1 MIRNLMINFLKT
13 ASKVKEK
20 EVKAVIFSF
29 LFVVVLMSAYY
40 ILRPVRDAMASDWT
54 DAEVS
59 WLWTLNFFISTAI
72 VALYGVMVS
81 KFRFRLLVPTM
92 YGIFAISFI
101 IFYALGSVF
110 EDRTVIDKSF
120 YVWVSV
126 FSLFHISVFWTFMS
140 ELFSKEQSG
149 RLFGIIAVG
158 ASVGGLIGPSITAFF
173 SVSLGIDNLM
183 LIASMMLFIPIPI
196 IFYLQ
201 SLKAKELNN
210 EALDIPVS
218 NQSIGGNPLAGFKIF
233 FSNPYLLSI
242 GLFIFLYTG
251 ISSFVYFELKNLLSD
266 FSRPERSV
274 IWAQMDL
281 AVNIL
286 AISTGLF
293 ATSRIVTKFGM
304 PVTIAM
310 VPIMICIGLLV
321 LAISPLLGVVVV
333 LQVIRRAGNYA
344 VTRPAREMLFTLVNQ
359 ETRFKAKPVIDIVA
373 YRGGDMLTAWLFTGL
388 TQGLGL
394 GLAAVAAVGAGI
406 ASLWALSVFI
416 LENGL
421 SAMNLN
427 LKTYRIE
434 RPACNHKV
442 ACRICLRHRNTNQF
456 NLSINF
462 TNN

>member
-1 MIRNLMINFLKT
+1 MIRNLIINFLKN
-13 ASKVKEK
+13 ASKIKEQ
-20 EVKAVIFSF
+20 EIKAVIFSF

-72 VALYGVMVS
+72 VALYGSMVS

-101 IFYALGSVF
+101 IFYVLGSAF

-173 SVSLGIDNLM
+173 SVSLGTDNLM
-183 LIASMMLFIPIPI
+183 LVASIMLLIPIPI

-201 SLKAKELNN
+201 SLKSKELNN
-210 EALDIPVS
+210 EVLDIPIS
-218 NQSIGGNPLAGFKIF
+218 NQSIGGNPLAGFKMF

-266 FSRPERSV
+266 FSRSERSV

-293 ATSRIVTKFGM
+293 ATGRIVTKFGM
-304 PVTIAM
+304 PATIAM
-310 VPIMICIGLLV
+310 IPIIICIGLFV
-321 LAISPLLGVVVV
+321 LAISPLLGVVMI
-333 LQVIRRAGNYA
+333 LQIIRRAGNYA

-406 ASLWALSVFI
+406 ASLWALVGIYLGKWF
-416 LENGL
+416 
-421 SAMNLN
+421 
-427 LKTYRIE
+427 E
-434 RPACNHKV
+434 RDE
-442 ACRICLRHRNTNQF
+442 T
-456 NLSINF
+456 
-462 TNN
+462 

>member
-1 MIRNLMINFLKT
+1 MMLERLLIIKRGGKMIKNLMINFLKT

-173 SVSLGIDNLM
+173 SVSLGTDNLM

-210 EALDIPVS
+210 EALDIPIS

-406 ASLWALSVFI
+406 ASLWALVGIYLGKWF
-416 LENGL
+416 
-421 SAMNLN
+421 
-427 LKTYRIE
+427 E
-434 RPACNHKV
+434 RNEP
-442 ACRICLRHRNTNQF
+442 
-456 NLSINF
+456 
-462 TNN
+462 

>member
-1 MIRNLMINFLKT
+1 MIKNLMINFLKT

-173 SVSLGIDNLM
+173 SVSLGTDNLM

-210 EALDIPVS
+210 EALDIPIS

-304 PVTIAM
+304 PITIAM
-310 VPIMICIGLLV
+310 VPVMICIGLLV

-394 GLAAVAAVGAGI
+394 GLTAVAAVGAVI
-406 ASLWALSVFI
+406 ASLWALVGIYLGKWF
-416 LENGL
+416 
-421 SAMNLN
+421 
-427 LKTYRIE
+427 E
-434 RPACNHKV
+434 RNEP
-442 ACRICLRHRNTNQF
+442 
-456 NLSINF
+456 
-462 TNN
+462 

>member
-1 MIRNLMINFLKT
+1 MIKNLMINFLKT

-173 SVSLGIDNLM
+173 SVSLGTDNLM
-183 LIASMMLFIPIPI
+183 LVASIMLLIPIPI

-201 SLKAKELNN
+201 SLKSKELNN
-210 EALDIPVS
+210 EVLDIPIS
-218 NQSIGGNPLAGFKIF
+218 NQSIGGNPLSGFKMF

-266 FSRPERSV
+266 FSRSERSV

-293 ATSRIVTKFGM
+293 ATGRIVTKFGM
-304 PVTIAM
+304 PATIAM
-310 VPIMICIGLLV
+310 VPIIICIGLLV
-321 LAISPLLGVVVV
+321 LAISPLLGVVMI
-333 LQVIRRAGNYA
+333 LQIIRRAGNYA

-406 ASLWALSVFI
+406 ASLWALVGIYLGKWF
-416 LENGL
+416 
-421 SAMNLN
+421 
-427 LKTYRIE
+427 E
-434 RPACNHKV
+434 RDE
-442 ACRICLRHRNTNQF
+442 T
-456 NLSINF
+456 
-462 TNN
+462 

>member
-20 EVKAVIFSF
+20 EAKAVIFSF

-72 VALYGVMVS
+72 VALYGSMVS

-110 EDRTVIDKSF
+110 EDRTLIDKSF

-173 SVSLGIDNLM
+173 SVSLGADNLM
-183 LIASMMLFIPIPI
+183 LIASMMLLIPIPI

-201 SLKAKELNN
+201 SLKSKELNN
-210 EALDIPVS
+210 EVLDIPDS
-218 NQSIGGNPLAGFKIF
+218 NQSIGGNPLEGFKMF

-266 FSRPERSV
+266 FSRSERSV

-293 ATSRIVTKFGM
+293 ATGRIVTKFGM
-304 PVTIAM
+304 PATIAM

-321 LAISPLLGVVVV
+321 LAISPLLGVVMV
-333 LQVIRRAGNYA
+333 LQIIRRAGNYA

-406 ASLWALSVFI
+406 ASLWALVGIYLGKWFDRYES
-416 LENGL
+416 
-421 SAMNLN
+421 
-427 LKTYRIE
+427 
-434 RPACNHKV
+434 
-442 ACRICLRHRNTNQF
+442 
-456 NLSINF
+456 
-462 TNN
+462 

>member
-1 MIRNLMINFLKT
+1 MIKNLMINFLKT

-173 SVSLGIDNLM
+173 SVTLGTDNLM

-210 EALDIPVS
+210 EALDIPIS

-304 PVTIAM
+304 PITIAM
-310 VPIMICIGLLV
+310 VPVMICIGLLV

-394 GLAAVAAVGAGI
+394 GLTAVAAVGAVI
-406 ASLWALSVFI
+406 ASLWALVGIYLGKWF
-416 LENGL
+416 
-421 SAMNLN
+421 
-427 LKTYRIE
+427 E
-434 RPACNHKV
+434 RNEP
-442 ACRICLRHRNTNQF
+442 
-456 NLSINF
+456 
-462 TNN
+462 

>member
-1 MIRNLMINFLKT
+1 MINFLKT
-13 ASKVKEK
+13 ASKVQKQ
-20 EVKAVIFSF
+20 EVKAVILSF

-81 KFRFRLLVPTM
+81 KFRFRLLVQTM

-173 SVSLGIDNLM
+173 SVSLGTDNLM
-183 LIASMMLFIPIPI
+183 LVASIMLLIPIPI

-201 SLKAKELNN
+201 SLKSKELNN
-210 EALDIPVS
+210 EVLDIPIS
-218 NQSIGGNPLAGFKIF
+218 NQSIGGNPLAGFKMF

-266 FSRPERSV
+266 FSRSERSV

-293 ATSRIVTKFGM
+293 ATGRIVTKFGM
-304 PVTIAM
+304 PATIAM
-310 VPIMICIGLLV
+310 VPIIICIGLLV
-321 LAISPLLGVVVV
+321 LAISPLLGVVMI
-333 LQVIRRAGNYA
+333 LQIIRRAGNYA

-406 ASLWALSVFI
+406 ASLWALVGIYLGKWF
-416 LENGL
+416 
-421 SAMNLN
+421 
-427 LKTYRIE
+427 E
-434 RPACNHKV
+434 RDE
-442 ACRICLRHRNTNQF
+442 T
-456 NLSINF
+456 
-462 TNN
+462 